1 MAESSRQRLTSA
13 EHDERRDVAAARRD
27 RVDAALVKLGLDAK
41 HLGTMRP
48 FFDEH
53 GALTQ
58 IPMQRTKRLV
68 LLDLLAQRFLPGQL
82 YSERRV
88 NLMLGQFNSD
98 WAALR
103 RYLVDEDFLDR
114 RDGFYW
120 RTGGTFDIGDETKEH
135 KDAADSRTSR
145 RRQTEAVMSP
155 NESASPEEI
164 NRWRALPKVELHLH
178 LDTSVSFAVARRLE
192 AGLTH
197 AQYLEEFQAP
207 PRVGSLSE
215 FLRRALRQVGLLQTE
230 EALQLL
236 TADVIGQLAVDGH
249 VYAELRFAP
258 LLHTEGDL
266 TAERVVE
273 IVIDA
278 AARAGAE
285 HSVDIGLIL
294 CTLRHFD
301 ADQSMT
307 TVRLVELFHQRGVNI
322 AFDLAGD
329 EIAFPIDAHLA
340 AFSYARE
347 QGLPFTV
354 HAGESGGPENVREV
368 LDLLNP
374 TRIGHG
380 VRSIEEPALVE
391 RLAEASVHLEICP
404 SCNVQTEIVAAY
416 AEHPIDELVRRGVRL
431 GISTDQRTVT
441 PITLSAEYA
450 KLHTAFGWTM
460 AEFGRRNLDALDA
473 SFAPASV
480 KARLRPLIEAAYR

>member
-1 MAESSRQRLTSA
+1 MIESNA
-13 EHDERRDVAAARRD
+13 C
-27 RVDAALVKLGLDAK
+27 
-41 HLGTMRP
+41 
-48 FFDEH
+48 
-53 GALTQ
+53 
-58 IPMQRTKRLV
+58 
-68 LLDLLAQRFLPGQL
+68 
-82 YSERRV
+82 
-88 NLMLGQFNSD
+88 
-98 WAALR
+98 
-103 RYLVDEDFLDR
+103 
-114 RDGFYW
+114 
-120 RTGGTFDIGDETKEH
+120 
-135 KDAADSRTSR
+135 
-145 RRQTEAVMSP
+145 
-155 NESASPEEI
+155 ASPDELD
-164 NRWRALPKVELHLH
+164 RWRALPKVELHLH
-178 LDTSVSFAVARRLE
+178 LDTSVSYAVASQLE

-197 AQYLEEFQAP
+197 KRYLEEFQAP
-207 PRVGSLSE
+207 ALVGSLSE

-258 LLHTEGDL
+258 LLHTQGHL
-266 TAERVVE
+266 TAERAVE
-273 IVIDA
+273 IVVEA

-301 ADQSMT
+301 AEQSMA
-307 TVRLVELFHQRGVNI
+307 TVRLVELFHRRGVNV

-329 EIAFPIDAHLA
+329 EIAFPLDAHLP
-340 AFSYARE
+340 AFTFARE
-347 QGLPFTV
+347 HGVPFTV

-380 VRSIEEPALVE
+380 VRSMEEPALVD
-391 RLAEASVHLEICP
+391 RLVAASVHLEICP
-404 SCNVQTEIVAAY
+404 SCNVQTEIVASY

-450 KLHTAFGWTM
+450 KLHAAFGWSM
-460 AEFGRRNLDALDA
+460 AEFGQRNLDALDA